1 MTQPLRRPS
10 SIVPTVFIAACV
22 VAWSTSASV
31 RARTESAA
39 RPAAAPVAA
48 AWDAAWPEA
57 VTGDPEALG
66 FTKSGLEAL
75 DRRLRQAVADGDTSG
90 VTYLV
95 LRHGHVAAFSSI
107 GERAPGQPM
116 TRDTLFRIYSM
127 SKPITGVALMQ
138 LYEQGK
144 WKLDDPIT
152 KYVPEF
158 KSLQAVTWGADAK
171 VIVGADGNPVLTAVK
186 KPATMR
192 QLMSHTA
199 GFGYGLSDGDPVN
212 RAFRQ
217 KGVLS
222 ASTLIEMTKRVGE
235 IPLLYQPGEKWFY
248 SVAVDLQG
256 YIVEKLSGQRFGDYL
271 KARVTGPL
279 KMTDTA
285 FYVTP
290 ETKGRFAET
299 YRWDKARN
307 ALVMNEPR
315 PARGGYEDPNRLE
328 SGGGGLV
335 SSTHDYAR
343 FMQMLLNRGELGG
356 ARILKPD
363 TVDLMARNHIGNLT
377 VGLDGTSSRAGAD
390 NVRFGLDFAIHTA
403 PERAG
408 VPFGKGTYYWGG
420 LAGTWF
426 WVDPVNDLAF
436 VGMIQNLG
444 GNRPGG
450 MDFRDGSARLVY
462 AALAK
467 HALTTASR

>member
-1 MTQPLRRPS
+1 VKPVLRARLVRFVVS
-10 SIVPTVFIAACV
+10 VCV
-22 VAWSTSASV
+22 VIGLALAATGIRAAS
-31 RARTESAA
+31 EPAA
-39 RPAAAPVAA
+39 RPSPAAAAA
-48 AWDAAWPEA
+48 ARDAAWPEA
-57 VTGDPEALG
+57 AATDAEALG

-75 DRRLRQAVADGDTSG
+75 DERLRQAVAGGDTSG
-90 VTYLV
+90 VTYLL
-95 LRHGHVAAFSSI
+95 LRGGQVAAFNSI

-138 LYEQGK
+138 LYEQGN

-152 KYVPEF
+152 KYLPEL
-158 KSLQAVTWGADAK
+158 KSLQAVTWGPDGK
-171 VIVGADGNPVLTAVK
+171 VVVGADGKPLLTSVK

-212 RAFRQ
+212 QAFRQ
-217 KGVLS
+217 KGVLG
-222 ASTLIEMTKRVGE
+222 ASNLVEMTQKVAE

-256 YIVEKLSGQRFGDYL
+256 YVVEKLSGQKFGDYL
-271 KARVTGPL
+271 KAHVTGPL

-290 ETKGRFAET
+290 DRKPRFAET
-299 YRWDKARN
+299 YRWDKGRN

-315 PARGGYEDPNRLE
+315 PARGGYDDPNRLE
-328 SGGGGLV
+328 SGGGGFV

-356 ARILKPD
+356 ARILKPE

-377 VGLDGTSSRAGAD
+377 VGLDGTAARSGAD

-403 PERAG
+403 PERANL
-408 VPFGKGTYYWGG
+408 PFGKGTYYWGG

-450 MDFRDGSARLVY
+450 MDFREGSARLVY
-462 AALAK
+462 AALEK
-467 HALTTASR
+467 GALTTATR